1 MFNQKYIQLTDVN
14 VKFAANGAGSFKG
27 YASVFGG
34 IDSYND
40 TIERGAYTELIEKIK
55 GGQAQMPKMFV
66 NHRSWMIPPG
76 KWKNIEEDEKGLL
89 MEGEFTPGNPE
100 AEVVKA
106 ALQHGTVDGLSIG
119 FELGKYEY
127 IEEDG
132 EKIRVI
138 KSIKALPEVSIVT
151 YPADESARVDLT
163 SVKSTLDNI
172 NSVRDFEDFLRESGG
187 FSRAL
192 AVAAAVKAR
201 DIFAQ
206 RESVANDLPKELR
219 NEILGNFYESQL
231 ILGTLK

>member
-1 MFNQKYIQLTDVN
+1 MVNQKYIQLTDVN

-34 IDSYND
+34 IDSYKD
-40 TIERGAYTELIEKIK
+40 TIERGAYTEVIKKIK
-55 GGQAQMPKMFV
+55 DGEAQMPKMFV

-76 KWKNIEEDEKGLL
+76 KWMNIEEDEKGLL
-89 MEGEFTPGNPE
+89 MEGEFTPNNPE

-127 IEEDG
+127 VEEDG

-172 NSVRDFEDFLRESGG
+172 QTLRDFEEFLREVGG
-187 FSRAL
+187 FSNTL
-192 AVAAAVKAR
+192 AKATAAKAKGL
-201 DIFAQ
+201 FAQ
-206 RESVANDLPKELR
+206 RESVALPSDLR
-219 NEILGNFYESQL
+219 NQILGNLFESQL
-231 ILGTLK
+231 LHGELK